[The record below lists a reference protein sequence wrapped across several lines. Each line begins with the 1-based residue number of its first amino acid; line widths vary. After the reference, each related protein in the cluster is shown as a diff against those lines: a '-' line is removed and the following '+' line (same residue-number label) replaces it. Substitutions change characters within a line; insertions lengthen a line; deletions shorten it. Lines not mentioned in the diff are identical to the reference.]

1 MREKYDVHVQCTCV
15 PYILPQNVCEIY
27 KFTLYMYMCIV
38 YSIFPNFGLGCVGG
52 THGLLLHTLT
62 HHSSKCCERSLR
74 SSG

>member
-15 PYILPQNVCEIY
+15 PYILPQNVC
-27 KFTLYMYMCIV
+27 TNLHCTCTNVHV
-38 YSIFPNFGLGCVGG
+38 YSIFHNFGLGCVGG